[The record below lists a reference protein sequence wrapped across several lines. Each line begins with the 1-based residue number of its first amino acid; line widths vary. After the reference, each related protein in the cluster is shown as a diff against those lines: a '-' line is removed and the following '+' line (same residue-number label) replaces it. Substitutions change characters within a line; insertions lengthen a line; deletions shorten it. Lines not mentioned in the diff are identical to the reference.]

1 MNQERLLKLRQA
13 IQSTTD
19 SKEQS
24 YIDDKVSRLIDIEL
38 GILRVIYRI

>member
-1 MNQERLLKLRQA
+1 MNQERLLELRQA